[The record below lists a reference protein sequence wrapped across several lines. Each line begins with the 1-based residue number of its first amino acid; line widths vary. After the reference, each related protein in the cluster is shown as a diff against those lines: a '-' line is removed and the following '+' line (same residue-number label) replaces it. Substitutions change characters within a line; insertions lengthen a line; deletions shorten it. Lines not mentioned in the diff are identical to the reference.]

1 MFSGILSII
10 IMLFIAVG
18 LIWMTSFFISLV
30 DDVDDYNRVIGEI
43 EENKRELERL
53 KEEYDEWNRLK

>member
-1 MFSGILSII
+1 
-10 IMLFIAVG
+10 
-18 LIWMTSFFISLV
+18 MTSFFISLV
-30 DDVDDYNRVIGEI
+30 EDVDDYNRVICEI